1 MAWSGRRAI
10 PSGLGGGPK
19 GKREGR
25 RTREKI
31 DKELQGER
39 ANIKKLQAKLEAA
52 KAEVTKAE
60 QEQDAAAYNAL
71 ARDDKAAQ
79 QRLEAAENAAAKA
92 ARRGTS
98 YQKAAAEATRRYYA
112 LESQWKHALN
122 LEALEKLKALARKRI
137 ELSPKLDGILAEL
150 IAVNEQFN
158 KLTRDM
164 LAVKQSLGLDRL
176 KLHEDNLRERLR
188 VALYPTFG
196 EFKIDKTF
204 AVYREQKSMAEMEAI
219 CFEKLLEME
228 DVPEGGGQPQPN
240 GQDDEIQAASTAA
253 EAGAV
258 A

>member
-1 MAWSGRRAI
+1 MPNLPSAVDQLAEQFWDRFLEISPLNATLNGDDLYDDRLPDPGPEGRAKARDLATWIRDAARAI
-10 PSGLGGGPK
+10 PDAGLSV
-19 GKREGR
+19 E
-25 RTREKI
+25 
-31 DKELQGER
+31 
-39 ANIKKLQAKLEAA
+39 
-52 KAEVTKAE
+52 
-60 QEQDAAAYNAL
+60 
-71 ARDDKAAQ
+71 
-79 QRLEAAENAAAKA
+79 
-92 ARRGTS
+92 
-98 YQKAAAEATRRYYA
+98 
-112 LESQWKHALN
+112 
-122 LEALEKLKALARKRI
+122 
-137 ELSPKLDGILAEL
+137 EL
-150 IAVNEQFN
+150 I
-158 KLTRDM
+158 TRDM